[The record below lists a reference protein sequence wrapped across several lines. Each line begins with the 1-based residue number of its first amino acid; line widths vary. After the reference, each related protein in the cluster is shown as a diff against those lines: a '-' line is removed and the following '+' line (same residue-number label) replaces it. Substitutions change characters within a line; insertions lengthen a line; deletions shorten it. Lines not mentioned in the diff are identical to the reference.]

1 MTASPIRLPNAS
13 NRCVIIGET
22 GTGKTTAG
30 AWILSKQDFERRPWI
45 ALDYKNEDLWDLVGD
60 PPMRPL
66 RLGEMPGK
74 KGLYRLSLRPGDED
88 ATEEWLWKIWERE
101 NVGLFCD
108 EVSLIP
114 QKNAFKA
121 ILRQGRSK
129 RIPVISCT
137 QRPVDCDREVFT
149 ESQFIQV
156 FRVTDER
163 DYKTI
168 KGFTGRA
175 PIDVP
180 LPERH
185 SYWYDKAQNRV
196 SILKPVPHPDT
207 IARTLRQKAP
217 YSWWLGG

>member
-74 KGLYRLSLRPGDED
+74 KGFYRLSLRPGDED

-108 EVSLIP
+108 EVS
-114 QKNAFKA
+114 
-121 ILRQGRSK
+121 
-129 RIPVISCT
+129 PVS
-137 QRPVDCDREVFT
+137 R
-149 ESQFIQV
+149 
-156 FRVTDER
+156 
-163 DYKTI
+163 
-168 KGFTGRA
+168 
-175 PIDVP
+175 
-180 LPERH
+180 
-185 SYWYDKAQNRV
+185 
-196 SILKPVPHPDT
+196 
-207 IARTLRQKAP
+207 
-217 YSWWLGG
+217 